1 MIYTFLSKRSKNLT
15 KTKNN
20 DIIIK
25 RRINN
30 SSLYKLP
37 PGEAYLRL
45 QQNEMRTM
53 PTTKLFLGD
62 KKMNDIVYGFFQSHS
77 YINKLDTGEIQRYCW
92 KSDVSAK
99 KIEEYLQQQDTTE
112 KIPTSRTITNVINLF
127 VSAGLLEPISLQ
139 GKKAFLLPDLNGGE
153 YIYIKTE
160 TLRFLTNTCKAN
172 VIKTYSFL
180 KKKYQQ
186 HIDLQYT
193 EPYRFSK
200 KNILEILGYSATN
213 GSNYTIVTDILNCLV
228 NNGLIEIHKEW
239 TETGNDNVTEYFVL
253 DKVNDDFID
262 TINSHKEK
270 ENAEIAVIVPNE
282 PVKEGGF
289 VF

>member
-1 MIYTFLSKRSKNLT
+1 M
-15 KTKNN
+15 
-20 DIIIK
+20 
-25 RRINN
+25 
-30 SSLYKLP
+30 
-37 PGEAYLRL
+37 
-45 QQNEMRTM
+45 
-53 PTTKLFLGD
+53 
-62 KKMNDIVYGFFQSHS
+62 
-77 YINKLDTGEIQRYCW
+77 
-92 KSDVSAK
+92 
-99 KIEEYLQQQDTTE
+99 
-112 KIPTSRTITNVINLF
+112 
-127 VSAGLLEPISLQ
+127 LEPISLQ

-200 KNILEILGYSATN
+200 KKILEILGYSATN

-282 PVKEGGF
+282 PVREGGF

>member
-1 MIYTFLSKRSKNLT
+1 MSFQK
-15 KTKNN
+15 
-20 DIIIK
+20 
-25 RRINN
+25 
-30 SSLYKLP
+30 
-37 PGEAYLRL
+37 
-45 QQNEMRTM
+45 NEMRTM

-193 EPYRFSK
+193 ESYKFSK
-200 KNILEILGYSATN
+200 KKILEILGYSATN

-262 TINSHKEK
+262 TINRHKEK